1 MPPGGSARRIG
12 SPAQKVLTITR
23 NNATC
28 RCLMTVLGVGDV
40 VALAYAATTDI
51 LQRFRSS
58 KAVGPI
64 LGLTPKL
71 DESGAGKA

>member
-1 MPPGGSARRIG
+1 
-12 SPAQKVLTITR
+12 
-23 NNATC
+23 
-28 RCLMTVLGVGDV
+28 MTVLGVGDV
-40 VALAYAATTDI
+40 VALAYAATIDI